1 MKRLSRPLASTILIA
16 VTVCAGPAF
25 GQKKKAAPPSVP
37 PSASPSAPA
46 SPAPAPS
53 SPPVDKETF
62 LEDPFRLG
70 SLLQD
75 TNGDSIPDVVC
86 GHIVVAPDPTAAENA
101 AAANL

>member
-1 MKRLSRPLASTILIA
+1 MKRLFRPLAATILIA

-25 GQKKKAAPPSVP
+25 GQKKKVAP
-37 PSASPSAPA
+37 PSASSSAPA
-46 SPAPAPS
+46 SPAPTPS

-62 LEDPFRLG
+62 LENPFRLG

-75 TNGDSIPDVVC
+75 TNGDSIPEVVC
-86 GHIVVAPDPTAAENA
+86 GHIVVGPDSTAAENA